1 MTKEE
6 NATQL
11 AVELIAVTKK
21 VMDNTQ
27 PADLFAALVFAKEK
41 ITPDDISLLLS
52 FCIDTVK
59 SAYLV
64 GLFPPKFIE
73 TIFEELFKQE
83 VPDVVG
89 K

>member
-6 NATQL
+6 NATAL

-27 PADLFAALVFAKEK
+27 PADLFAALLFAKEK
-41 ITPDDISLLLS
+41 ISADDISLLLS
-52 FCIDTVK
+52 FCIDTAK

-64 GLFPPKFIE
+64 GLFPPGFLEKIFNQL
-73 TIFEELFKQE
+73 FEEGP
-83 VPDVVG
+83 PDAII
-89 K
+89 

>member
-6 NATQL
+6 KATQL
-11 AVELIAVTKK
+11 AVELIAVIKK
-21 VMDNTQ
+21 VMDETQ
-27 PADLFAALVFAKEK
+27 PADLFAALIFAKEE
-41 ITPDDISLLLS
+41 ITPDDLSAFFS

-64 GLFPPKFIE
+64 GLFPPKFVE
-73 TIFEELFKQE
+73 KIFEELFKQE
-83 VPDVVG
+83 VPDYDG

>member
-11 AVELIAVTKK
+11 AIELIAVTKK

-27 PADLFAALVFAKEK
+27 PSDLFAALVFAKDD
-41 ITPDDISLLLS
+41 ITPDDISSLLS

-64 GLFPPKFIE
+64 GLFPPNFVE
-73 TIFEELFKQE
+73 TIFETLFKE
-83 VPDVVG
+83 ESPEYVT